1 MITRTPDVYFFATG
15 SSEGSMPLNAFDG
28 ALLASGVGNT
38 NLVKMSSI
46 VPPGATRIDP
56 VPLPFGALVPVAY
69 ASMDSSIKGQTISAA
84 VAAAFPSDPSMPGL
98 IMEYSATGSPQEVEQ
113 ICRDMVSEGLRM
125 RGLEIQRIE
134 SAAASHH
141 VENIGAVFAGVVLW
155 SSEGLE

>member
-1 MITRTPDVYFFATG
+1 
-15 SSEGSMPLNAFDG
+15 
-28 ALLASGVGNT
+28 
-38 NLVKMSSI
+38 
-46 VPPGATRIDP
+46 
-56 VPLPFGALVPVAY
+56 
-69 ASMDSSIKGQTISAA
+69 MDSSIKGQTISAA